1 MENKN
6 TRSSKPTNLL
16 EKKAWPAIPSS
27 FLSLMKIHGAI
38 REMMASEVL
47 FEIGQDSY
55 DLAYVVKG
63 AINIVDRNADK
74 VILQI
79 DEGNFMGEIG
89 MLMGQKTF
97 FAAVAKTDSTLL
109 IMSLEKVR
117 MLMASDPNF
126 GDLLVSAFAAR
137 RKLLMDWGEGGLVI
151 VGNENGKN
159 TKRLLEF
166 ATRSQI
172 PHRFVDWK
180 NKEAVAELMLT
191 CDLPK
196 AESAAV
202 VGKSEVY
209 CNPTPQVLANAL
221 GLDLVADT
229 NKLFDVIIVGAGPA
243 GLAASI
249 YGASEGL
256 SVLVIEDTAIGGQA
270 GTSSKIE
277 NYFGFPKGI
286 SGSELAY
293 RGEIQAIKFGA
304 RLTVPRR
311 AKNLYLKQ
319 NHFEIEL
326 DDDRCLRSR
335 SVVLAN
341 GIQYRRLSLDKIEE
355 FEGNGIYY
363 AATDLEARYCHNT
376 DVVIIGGGN
385 SAGQAAMHL
394 SKYGNCAYVVV
405 RGSTLS
411 TTMSSYLSKR
421 LEENDAVKII
431 TETEISRLLGKK
443 SLEAV
448 FLKTKGKE
456 EELKIETKALFI
468 MIGAQPNTNWLHKDI
483 QLDKNGFVVT
493 GQKTDMQRE
502 SFETSISGVY
512 AVGDIRSGSVK
523 RVASAVGEGSVVISQ
538 IHGYLNN
545 NSLKVE

>member
-1 MENKN
+1 MKKKDVR
-6 TRSSKPTNLL
+6 TSKPTTQL
-16 EKKAWPAIPSS
+16 EKEAWPIIPFS
-27 FLSLMKIHGAI
+27 FLSLMETYGTVRKIVAD
-38 REMMASEVL
+38 EVL
-47 FEIGQDSY
+47 FEIGQISY

-63 AINIVDRNADK
+63 AINIVDRNIDK

-79 DEGNFMGEIG
+79 EEGNFMGEIG

-109 IMSLEKVR
+109 IVSLEKVR
-117 MLMASDPNF
+117 MLMASDPDF
-126 GDLLVSAFAAR
+126 GDLLVGAFAAR

-151 VGNENGKN
+151 VGNVDEKN

-180 NKEAVAELMLT
+180 NKKAVAELMLT
-191 CDLPK
+191 CELPD

-209 CNPTPQVLANAL
+209 CNPTPQILANAL

-229 NKLFDVIIVGAGPA
+229 DKLFDVIIVGAGPA

-286 SGSELAY
+286 SGSDLAY

-311 AKNLYLKQ
+311 AKNLYPKQ

-363 AATDLEARYCHNT
+363 AATDLEARYCYNT
-376 DVVIIGGGN
+376 NVVIIGGGN

-394 SKYGNCAYVVV
+394 SKYANCTYLVV

-421 LEENDAVKII
+421 LVENDAVKII
-431 TETEISRLLGKK
+431 TETEISRLLGEK
-443 SLEAV
+443 SLETV
-448 FLKTKGKE
+448 FLKTKGKKE
-456 EELKIETKALFI
+456 EIKIETKALFI
-468 MIGAQPNTNWLHKDI
+468 MIGAQPNTEWLHKDI
-483 QLDKNGFVVT
+483 LLDGNGFIIT
-493 GQKTDMQRE
+493 GQQTGMQRE
-502 SFETSISGVY
+502 NFETTVSGVY
-512 AVGDIRSGSVK
+512 AVGDIRSDSVK
-523 RVASAVGEGSVVISQ
+523 RVASAVGEGSVVVSS
-538 IHGYLNN
+538 IHKHLDTR
-545 NSLKVE
+545 SS